1 MRLRL
6 GRHPEVCKALCLTDS
21 AKRRR
26 ARAALFL
33 VKVCCLLDVSLPLY
47 ACDLI
52 CAAAGA
58 ITDWGKKGC
67 RNCSLSGKRQ
77 PAVWNGAGEV
87 AVRRS
92 VEWTAEERRHS
103 ENERCNLQIAC
114 TCPCSELVFETS
126 RVKKQLQ
133 FGEVGR
139 GAEGEIGSRFSSRGL
154 REAPK
159 NR

>member
-1 MRLRL
+1 MWN
-6 GRHPEVCKALCLTDS
+6 
-21 AKRRR
+21 R
-26 ARAALFL
+26 A
-33 VKVCCLLDVSLPLY
+33 
-47 ACDLI
+47 
-52 CAAAGA
+52 G
-58 ITDWGKKGC
+58 G
-67 RNCSLSGKRQ
+67 
-77 PAVWNGAGEV
+77 V

-114 TCPCSELVFETS
+114 TCSCSELVFETS
-126 RVKKQLQ
+126 RVKKHLQ

-159 NR
+159 TDKLIKVRREASYHGDRGVER